1 MAQNVAA
8 RTDSERIAVLE
19 GAYNH
24 LATKAD
30 LSDLRADFADL
41 RAELRTIKWIVG
53 LGIPATAAIVG
64 LIVQLLGQGPG

>member
-19 GAYNH
+19 EALRH
-24 LATKAD
+24 LATKED
-30 LSDLRADFADL
+30 LSDLRTDFADL

-64 LIVQLLGQGPG
+64 LIVQLLG